1 MADSSDQTTGKILD
15 GKAIAKEIR
24 SEIKTQVS
32 EFVERTKTQPC
43 LAAILVGGDP
53 ASKIYVGKK
62 EQACE
67 KAGMKGQVHLLP
79 ESTSTEELLELIGQ
93 LNEDNSV
100 HGILVQLPLPKQIN
114 AQKVLDAVNPEK
126 DVDAFHPTNV
136 GLLSQGRPLFLPCTP
151 HGIMQMLARYQIQV
165 SGKHA
170 VVIGRSD
177 IVGKPMAL
185 MMVQRDFAGNH
196 DVANATVTICHSGT
210 ANLQDITRQAD
221 ILVVAIGKDR
231 FVSADM
237 VKPGA
242 VVIDVGMNRSSDGLH
257 GDVDFESVKQVA
269 SWITPVPGGVGP
281 LTVAMLLAN
290 TLKAAEIQSVRFAHA
305 SSE

>member
-1 MADSSDQTTGKILD
+1 MTVSSEQATGKILD

-24 SEIKTQVS
+24 EEIKQQVA
-32 EFVERTKTQPC
+32 EFVERTKIQPC

-62 EQACE
+62 EQACA

-79 ESTSTEELLELIGQ
+79 ESTSTEELLELINQ
-93 LNEDNSV
+93 LNHDISV
-100 HGILVQLPLPKQIN
+100 HGILVQLPLPKQID
-114 AQKVLDAVNPEK
+114 AQKVLDAVDPKK
-126 DVDAFHPTNV
+126 DVDAFHPSNV
-136 GLLSQGRPLFLPCTP
+136 GLLSQNRPMFLPCTP
-151 HGIMQMLARYQIQV
+151 HGIMQMLARYEIPV
-165 SGKHA
+165 AGKHV

-185 MMVQRDFAGNH
+185 MMVQRDFAGNR
-196 DVANATVTICHSGT
+196 DVANATVTICHSAT
-210 ANLQDITRQAD
+210 NNLIETVKQAD

-231 FVSADM
+231 FVTADM

-242 VVIDVGMNRSSDGLH
+242 VVVDVGMNRSEDGLH
-257 GDVDFESVKQVA
+257 GDVDFDSVKDVA

-281 LTVAMLLAN
+281 LTVAMLLSN
-290 TLKAAEIQSVRFAHA
+290 TLKAAEHQSTRF
-305 SSE
+305 SG